1 MRCCFAITLFYTIKI
16 KKVKLNVL
24 SETRGET
31 IMTVDPE
38 LKNLDMLDALS
49 ERHGALRNIV
59 ENKANDKNGIHNS
72 SSEWYIMAKL
82 YVSKLTFV
90 EVTQSVN
97 LTRQAIH
104 KAIKQLEEKELVKVE
119 NLVHNK
125 KEKCVSLTDRGIE
138 CIEQYMTYKQSIEKH
153 LAQVIGTEQLQ
164 LFKTIL
170 HQDWQLEDLQ

>member
-1 MRCCFAITLFYTIKI
+1 
-16 KKVKLNVL
+16 
-24 SETRGET
+24 
-31 IMTVDPE
+31 
-38 LKNLDMLDALS
+38 MLDALS

-59 ENKANDKNGIHNS
+59 ENKANDKNRIHNS

-125 KEKCVSLTDRGIE
+125 KRNVC
-138 CIEQYMTYKQSIEKH
+138 H
-153 LAQVIGTEQLQ
+153 
-164 LFKTIL
+164 
-170 HQDWQLEDLQ
+170 